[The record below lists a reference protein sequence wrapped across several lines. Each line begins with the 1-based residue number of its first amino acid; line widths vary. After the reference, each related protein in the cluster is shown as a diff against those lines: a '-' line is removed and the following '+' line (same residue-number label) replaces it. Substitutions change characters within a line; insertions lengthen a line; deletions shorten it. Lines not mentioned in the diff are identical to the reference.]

1 MNIQRLPVFFIAGL
15 VACVVLLSGC
25 DKLGFG
31 TKQSNALGNRPDLD
45 CIIANDF
52 YAVHF
57 SAYLQPDKNDKN
69 PDPKA
74 AFVPFCQKIPRAG
87 KMFFTADL
95 IDRDIRATPIGIKL
109 VEVEKTGQKAPDD
122 VREIRTVAEIP
133 SKLYPKGAVEA
144 QADVDKTGDYVL
156 YLLIGEAMEDDDKF
170 RIALEVGVD
179 PKGADLPLAAIGG
192 VVALVLLVL
201 GFLVY
206 LHKRR
211 KAAQTNGNGEQ
222 P

>member
-1 MNIQRLPVFFIAGL
+1 
-15 VACVVLLSGC
+15 
-25 DKLGFG
+25 
-31 TKQSNALGNRPDLD
+31 
-45 CIIANDF
+45 
-52 YAVHF
+52 
-57 SAYLQPDKNDKN
+57 
-69 PDPKA
+69 
-74 AFVPFCQKIPRAG
+74 
-87 KMFFTADL
+87 
-95 IDRDIRATPIGIKL
+95 

-122 VREIRTVAEIP
+122 VREMRTVTQIP

-144 QADVDKTGDYVL
+144 QADVDKNGDYVL

-179 PKGADLPLAAIGG
+179 PKGADLPLLAIGG
-192 VVALVLLVL
+192 VVALVLMVL

-206 LHKRR
+206 LHKRK